1 MLTFKISILLQFGI
15 EVKYTDL
22 NPSSSEI
29 KLARNGSRYTTAQIH
44 IFMQS
49 LKYSINYRIKDV
61 IYLMIKRMIFS
72 NGVLL
77 FLFIFI
83 VNPGARIQ
91 NVCFVRGQRF
101 DGGNNNYNFN
111 DHVNNNND

>member
-22 NPSSSEI
+22 FPSSSEI
-29 KLARNGSRYTTAQIH
+29 KLARNGLRYTTAQIH

-77 FLFIFI
+77 FLFYF
-83 VNPGARIQ
+83 
-91 NVCFVRGQRF
+91 
-101 DGGNNNYNFN
+101 YS
-111 DHVNNNND
+111 

>member
-1 MLTFKISILLQFGI
+1 
-15 EVKYTDL
+15 
-22 NPSSSEI
+22 
-29 KLARNGSRYTTAQIH
+29 
-44 IFMQS
+44 
-49 LKYSINYRIKDV
+49 
-61 IYLMIKRMIFS
+61 MIKRMIFS

-111 DHVNNNND
+111 DYVNNNND